1 LKRKDGTVED
11 MTATHEPS
19 KDRVCIGAITGVRG
33 IRGEVRI
40 KSFTADP
47 SDVAAYGPVSDEA
60 GERSYTINVTAH
72 VKGQII
78 ARLDGIDDRD
88 AAEALKGTKLYVPK
102 NVLPEPG
109 DGAFYQDDLIGL
121 RVETEEGSRLGTVKS
136 MHNFGAGDIIEIAP
150 ENDGGKYGGNDG
162 LMLPFTTE
170 VVPVVDV
177 ERGLIVVAPPNF
189 LEAGG
194 KNGGGNED
202 PAGQD

>member
-1 LKRKDGTVED
+1 MTRKDGTVEA
-11 MTATHEPS
+11 MTATHETS

-33 IRGEVRI
+33 LRGEVRI
-40 KSFTADP
+40 KSFTDDP

-60 GERSYTINVTAH
+60 GERSYKISVTARA
-72 VKGQII
+72 KGQII

-121 RVETEEGSRLGTVKS
+121 RVETEDGARLGTVKA
-136 MHNFGAGDIIEIAP
+136 MHNFGAGDIIEIAA
-150 ENDGGKYGGNDG
+150 ENDGAGDKGG

-177 ERGLIVVAPPNF
+177 ERGLIVVAPPGF

-194 KNGGGNED
+194 ENKD
-202 PAGQD
+202 QTGQD